1 MELGQGTKELFDQKD
16 KKRPCRYMDDELNNN
31 TDDEDRDDNDVP
43 TSSMNKAQTLLIQKS
58 INN

>member
-1 MELGQGTKELFDQKD
+1 
-16 KKRPCRYMDDELNNN
+16 MDDELNNN